1 MAELRVKD
9 ATSDRVLL
17 MEESGSRVFDFMVN
31 LSWGGGMT
39 IAAILFLLLK
49 EGRTSGDLFWG
60 SVVVF
65 FGVWILYVGLY
76 RLTKKRSI
84 EVERTAETYR
94 RTNSLKGYLIPE
106 TKIINFEEVEAIEL
120 TYRPAKGGFGDHQSW
135 TVNLNL
141 LNKLQVKVDKYA
153 EEIEAESVRIA
164 LANVMDKPVTWSE
177 K

>member
-1 MAELRVKD
+1 M
-9 ATSDRVLL
+9 
-17 MEESGSRVFDFMVN
+17 
-31 LSWGGGMT
+31 
-39 IAAILFLLLK
+39 
-49 EGRTSGDLFWG
+49 
-60 SVVVF
+60 
-65 FGVWILYVGLY
+65 
-76 RLTKKRSI
+76 
-84 EVERTAETYR
+84 
-94 RTNSLKGYLIPE
+94 
-106 TKIINFEEVEAIEL
+106 EAIEL